1 MMSSKNIRDV
11 LKATPF
17 RPFELHVN
25 GRSVRI
31 DHPEQVFFAQK
42 ETTLIIDLPEHIR
55 IVDIDHISGMD
66 VIKRRTSGPR
76 SAPPSQ

>member
-11 LKATPF
+11 LEATPF

-25 GRSVRI
+25 GRSVRV

-42 ETTLIIDLPEHIR
+42 ETTLIIDLPDHIR
-55 IVDIDHISGMD
+55 IIDIDHISGMD
-66 VIKRRTSGPR
+66 VRKRRASRPR
-76 SAPPSQ
+76 AAAQPE